1 MHHFYPNLTASI
13 STEVYTQVES
23 SFEDDNLKTKRQ
35 ELKSRLFSFSA
46 VCDRGFASS
55 PSDRNTISNIVT
67 ELTNISPSASPS
79 DGLYPNNFTS
89 SPCPIEGKWRLVY
102 TTALDVL
109 TLNASPLTLLQ
120 GIYQVISSNGSS
132 VNVID
137 LAPRIQSAFPPA
149 LIGLGSTLRLKV
161 FTSAYARTPTRVGL
175 KFLSVEVKPITAF
188 GMRTEY
194 LRPLRAPLPQVA
206 LYQANLLNEVTGPGF
221 FDINYLDDDLLI
233 ISQNAPGGMF
243 ISVRDD
249 TLIL

>member
-1 MHHFYPNLTASI
+1 MIILVLIGIIAPGCCFSFKIGRLFYSNLTPAEGSESDLT
-13 STEVYTQVES
+13 STEVYTQAER

-35 ELKSRLFSFSA
+35 ELNSRLFSLSA
-46 VCDRGFASS
+46 VCDRCFASS

-67 ELTNISPSASPS
+67 ELTNASPIASPS
-79 DGLYPNNFTS
+79 YGLYPNNFTT

-109 TLNASPLTLLQ
+109 SLNASPVTLLQ
-120 GIYQVISSNGSS
+120 GIYQVIGSS
-132 VNVID
+132 LSFNIID

-161 FTSAYARTPTRVGL
+161 YTSVYARTPTRVGL

-194 LRPLRAPLPQVA
+194 LPPLRAPLPQVA
-206 LYQANLLNEVTGPGF
+206 LYQANLLNEVTGP
-221 FDINYLDDDLLI
+221 
-233 ISQNAPGGMF
+233 
-243 ISVRDD
+243 
-249 TLIL
+249 